1 MDPKNMS
8 WMIPTQKR
16 NFWVNNVICYTM
28 TTIFLA
34 LNVNKQNFLI
44 TYTTNK
50 ARFKK
55 VQKIDAVA
63 SWCSHAHSLSAI
75 VLCWWVKK
83 KKKLKRK
90 ENRAS
95 WSIERNSLKIFLFLR
110 TAFGPLFLYDCFLF
124 WIARRARHKF
134 CQFLMFLYGFWNA
147 FCA

>member
-83 KKKLKRK
+83 NLKRK
-90 ENRAS
+90 ENRV
-95 WSIERNSLKIFLFLR
+95 EEKSLLIDWKEFPQDFR